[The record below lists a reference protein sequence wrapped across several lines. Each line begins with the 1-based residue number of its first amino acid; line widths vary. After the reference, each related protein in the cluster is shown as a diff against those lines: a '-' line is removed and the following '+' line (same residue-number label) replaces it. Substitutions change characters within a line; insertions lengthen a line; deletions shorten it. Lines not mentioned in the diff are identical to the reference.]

1 MPLLFYHAHVNKAQ
15 VRKEPSMM
23 DKGLGPTPAP
33 SQKKKKKNLSS
44 PNELIIYF
52 EELKS

>member
-33 SQKKKKKNLSS
+33 SQKKKKNLSS